1 MIDSLKHHSF
11 IQNATKEEEN
21 IESPHA
27 TKKRRGEQ
35 RTPLATHAEKDKP
48 SLALSTPVSIKN
60 MKGCHTEQTE
70 FSVDS
75 LESSEHNFRFESAM
89 YDSASNA
96 LVLGGEEIHKVSEVR
111 MGVVDHVE

>member
-1 MIDSLKHHSF
+1 
-11 IQNATKEEEN
+11 
-21 IESPHA
+21 
-27 TKKRRGEQ
+27 
-35 RTPLATHAEKDKP
+35 
-48 SLALSTPVSIKN
+48 
-60 MKGCHTEQTE
+60 MKGCHTEQTK
-70 FSVDS
+70 FLVDS